1 MQRNAADLSGA
12 MHRHAKLVYALAY
25 SRTQNHADAE
35 DIFQEVFLRMAQHG
49 APFRSE
55 EHEKA
60 WLIRVTANLST
71 NLIASAWRRHVTLR
85 AYLPEQRSVP
95 TEENALDSAMKR
107 LPERDRALLYLRY
120 SEGYTPAEI
129 ARYLEESEQAI
140 RRRISRARKRL
151 AAFLNEQEEEADE
164 HVCDRI

>member
-85 AYLPEQRSVP
+85 AYLPERRAVHA
-95 TEENALDSAMKR
+95 EENALDDAMKR
-107 LPERDRALLYLRY
+107 LTERDRAMLYLRY

-129 ARYLEESEQAI
+129 AGYLNMTETAV
-140 RRRISRARKRL
+140 RKRITRARKKL
-151 AAFLNEQEEEADE
+151 GILLSEQEKEADE
-164 HVCDRI
+164 NVCSRI